1 MKVWFKNIQTL
12 LVIVLVVIIF
22 LMRGCS
28 GTPVSTEPRIER
40 DTVTEYI
47 TIEKESIVYQP
58 KIKYI
63 TKVDIDTFLT
73 PVDTLAILADYYAVR
88 TYEDTQ
94 VLDSLN
100 ITITDTVSQN
110 QILGRQIAY
119 NFTYPRKTIKE
130 TIYINQRELYFGLR
144 GIGNMDQVSYLGG
157 EMLFKNKKKQVYSF
171 GVGVDQNLVPVISLS
186 MYWKLG
192 K

>member
-1 MKVWFKNIQTL
+1 MKKYFQNIQSLL
-12 LVIVLVVIIF
+12 LVVLVVIIF

-28 GTPVSTEPRIER
+28 STPASTEPRIER
-40 DTVTEYI
+40 DTVTEYV
-47 TIEKESIVYQP
+47 TIKKESIVYRP